1 MTKVCLQ
8 YLGQNKKKK
17 KKKYKHDMSD
27 NLLWALIQKYSAI
40 ITRFAFL

>member
-8 YLGQNKKKK
+8 YLGQKQKKT
-17 KKKYKHDMSD
+17 KKYKHDMSD

>member
-8 YLGQNKKKK
+8 YLGQKK